1 MKTTW
6 VSIGLALLLTAC
18 SGGALKPVT
27 TSSTQS
33 LPQLKPVSFSEL
45 PSWQT
50 DSVLDAL
57 KAFDGSCARIL
68 KSDPAKNFG
77 KVIDLGTM
85 SVWQTACAARPNIQ
99 TATNDTARNYFE
111 TYFSPYAV
119 TVDGNEDGLFTGY
132 FEASLN
138 GSLIKSNQYSVPIR
152 ARPSDLVMVNLGEFR
167 DELRGQRIA
176 GRVVDGTLKPYQD
189 RTQIELGKLPKDQ
202 DRALLYVDSAVEAF
216 FLQIQGSG
224 VVTLPD
230 GTTRRV
236 GFDGQNG
243 HVYSAVGGELI
254 RRGHLTKDTVSMQ
267 SIKSWMEQNPAE
279 ARDVMRTNKSYV
291 FFRFID
297 GDHTVSGPIG
307 GEGIPLTAERS
318 IAIDSGIYPYGIPFF
333 LDAEHPLDGQQ
344 RLQRLMIGQ
353 DTGGAIRGGVRGD
366 YFWGHGNAA
375 ERAAGPMKS
384 SGRFWILRPK
394 S

>member
-1 MKTTW
+1 
-6 VSIGLALLLTAC
+6 
-18 SGGALKPVT
+18 
-27 TSSTQS
+27 
-33 LPQLKPVSFSEL
+33 
-45 PSWQT
+45 
-50 DSVLDAL
+50 
-57 KAFDGSCARIL
+57 
-68 KSDPAKNFG
+68 
-77 KVIDLGTM
+77 
-85 SVWQTACAARPNIQ
+85 
-99 TATNDTARNYFE
+99 
-111 TYFSPYAV
+111 
-119 TVDGNEDGLFTGY
+119 
-132 FEASLN
+132 
-138 GSLIKSNQYSVPIR
+138 
-152 ARPSDLVMVNLGEFR
+152 MVNLGEFR